1 MEKEFYT
8 IKQVA
13 EKLNISTNGVML
25 YIKRNNL
32 TNLLTTVNGVLVLSN
47 NSYNKLVNVR
57 KEKQE
62 QMQETRVK
70 QEPNIPNIQANTS
83 DVSNVKTVTSADVL
97 KQIKEY
103 AREYAEIFI
112 NEKDKQIKML
122 QDQIKDLQMDLK
134 SKDVVINNLIAN
146 NNNLIA
152 NNTEQIKAYSISQ
165 LALQKPSFK
174 QRLLNTFSRNKNK
187 EDVDV

>member
-1 MEKEFYT
+1 MKKDFLT
-8 IKQVA
+8 IKEVA

-25 YIKRNNL
+25 YIKRHKL
-32 TNLLTTVNGVLVLSN
+32 TSLLTSLNGVLVLSN
-47 NSYNKLVNVR
+47 NSYNKLVEYR

-62 QMQETRVK
+62 QMQESRAN
-70 QEPNIPNIQANTS
+70 QEPNIPNTQANTS
-83 DVSNVKTVTSADVL
+83 DVSNVKGVTNTELLS
-97 KQIKEY
+97 QIREY

-112 NEKDKQIKML
+112 NEKDKQIEML
-122 QDQIKDLQMDLK
+122 QAQIKDLQIDLK